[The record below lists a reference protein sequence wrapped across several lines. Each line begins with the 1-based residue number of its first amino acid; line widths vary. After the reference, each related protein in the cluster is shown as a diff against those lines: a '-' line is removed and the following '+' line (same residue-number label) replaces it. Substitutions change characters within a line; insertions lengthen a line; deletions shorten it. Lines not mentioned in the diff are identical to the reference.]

1 MSDGFTSRKK
11 AILIALNSDTPDK
24 SPKGYVDEPLLPLI
38 VLINNHKDYV
48 TTSSCSGRICTYL
61 EGLDE
66 SNATESEGDSVEH
79 QDESGDADD
88 GDDAQ
93 DSKGYEENTSL
104 AAVEAAKRAKG
115 GQWLYV
121 SHDPVVITPEQDSG
135 NQRWIVDTLF
145 GPEAHRVVLMEENC
159 EQGSGLSADKAREI
173 ARSQLVYF
181 KFEPMILHIEAST
194 PVAAKTFLNHSL
206 FSGYRNSG
214 ILPSAK
220 RTMLAIRST
229 LKIDT
234 PIAYIPPTPSSL
246 TTAAAAA
253 AGTKPRIHLMV
264 SLTYLRVLIE
274 LSNDKFTMN
283 VAQMSRFEKRL
294 TEHLLK
300 DDNELGSKK
309 MGDQGEWED
318 KEARRERK
326 RQEGLVK
333 QQQAAKAKA
342 EADIQRAAEA
352 VIMVA
357 EKGTITMATE
367 NDERAAVITIKNE
380 GLTIPSAQ

>member
-1 MSDGFTSRKK
+1 MDGFSTRKK

-66 SNATESEGDSVEH
+66 SGTSTLEESEDPSTQNTEE
-79 QDESGDADD
+79 DE
-88 GDDAQ
+88 AQ
-93 DSKGYEENTSL
+93 VSKGYEENTSL

-121 SHDPVVITPEQDSG
+121 SHDPIEITSEQDSG
-135 NQRWIVDTLF
+135 DQRWIIDTLF
-145 GPEAHRVVLMEENC
+145 GPEANRVVLMEDIDRN
-159 EQGSGLSADKAREI
+159 QSTDSNAHKASSM

-194 PVAAKTFLNHSL
+194 PTAAKTFLNHSL

-234 PIAYIPPTPSSL
+234 PIAYIPSGGQGEAE
-246 TTAAAAA
+246 AAP
-253 AGTKPRIHLMV
+253 KIYLMV
-264 SLTYLRVLIE
+264 SLVYLRVLIE
-274 LSNDKFTMN
+274 LSNDKFKLN
-283 VAQMSRFEKRL
+283 VAQMGRFEKRL
-294 TEHLLK
+294 TEHLLGE
-300 DDNELGSKK
+300 DGCEQNTKK
-309 MGDQGEWED
+309 GDQGEWED
-318 KEARRERK
+318 KDARKERK
-326 RQEGLVK
+326 RKEGLIK
-333 QQQAAKAKA
+333 QEQAAKARMEA
-342 EADIQRAAEA
+342 EARKAKEAEE
-352 VIMVA
+352 M
-357 EKGTITMATE
+357 MAT
-367 NDERAAVITIKNE
+367 VTIE
-380 GLTIPSAQ
+380 GGDQTA

>member
-1 MSDGFTSRKK
+1 MSDGFASRKK

-38 VLINNHKDYV
+38 ILINNHKDYV

-66 SNATESEGDSVEH
+66 SNIVEEPQRDGD
-79 QDESGDADD
+79 GNDD
-88 GDDAQ
+88 DDAQ
-93 DSKGYEENTSL
+93 VSKGYEENTSL

-121 SHDPVVITPEQDSG
+121 NHDPVVITPEQDAG
-135 NQRWIVDTLF
+135 DQRWIIDTLF
-145 GPEAHRVVLMEENC
+145 GPEAHRVVLMEEN
-159 EQGSGLSADKAREI
+159 GSNQYADKAREI
-173 ARSQLVYF
+173 AKSQLVYF

-194 PVAAKTFLNHSL
+194 PVAAKAFLNHSL

-234 PIAYIPPTPSSL
+234 PIAYIPSAPHTSSTTVPTSGNPEYQPES
-246 TTAAAAA
+246 
-253 AGTKPRIHLMV
+253 KIYLMV
-264 SLTYLRVLIE
+264 SLTHLRVLIE
-274 LSNDKFTMN
+274 LSNEKFRMN
-283 VAQMSRFEKRL
+283 VSQMSRFEKRL

-300 DDNELGSKK
+300 DDSNIGTKK
-309 MGDQGEWED
+309 IGDQGEWED
-318 KEARRERK
+318 KEARKERK
-326 RQEGLVK
+326 RREGLIK
-333 QQQAAKAKA
+333 QQQAAKAKIEA
-342 EADIQRAAEA
+342 EAEVRIAEITLETDYQAA
-352 VIMVA
+352 
-357 EKGTITMATE
+357 
-367 NDERAAVITIKNE
+367 
-380 GLTIPSAQ
+380 Q

>member
-1 MSDGFTSRKK
+1 MSDGFTSRKL
-11 AILIALNSDTPDK
+11 AILVALNSDTPDK

-61 EGLDE
+61 EGMNELQSEELYMQDMEAIE
-66 SNATESEGDSVEH
+66 SRVAQDNGDK
-79 QDESGDADD
+79 D
-88 GDDAQ
+88 GGEDAQ
-93 DSKGYEENTSL
+93 VAKGYEENTSL

-121 SHDPVVITPEQDSG
+121 SHDPVVFPSEQDTED
-135 NQRWIVDTLF
+135 QQWIINTLF
-145 GPEAHRVVLMEENC
+145 GSEAHRVVPMEDSSETRT
-159 EQGSGLSADKAREI
+159 LDM

-194 PVAAKTFLNHSL
+194 PAAAKTFLNHSL

-229 LKIDT
+229 LKLDA
-234 PIAYIPPTPSSL
+234 PIAYIPSTSSTMPSSIP
-246 TTAAAAA
+246 
-253 AGTKPRIHLMV
+253 KIHLMV
-264 SLTYLRVLIE
+264 SVAYLRVLVE
-274 LSNDKFTMN
+274 LSNDKFQMN

-294 TEHLLK
+294 AEYLNSDADLA
-300 DDNELGSKK
+300 SKK

-318 KEARRERK
+318 KDARRERK
-326 RQEGLVK
+326 RKEGLLK
-333 QQQAAKAKA
+333 KQQAAMRKA
-342 EADIQRAAEA
+342 EAETRDAKVQEHSNEDPNTDAGSTAGI
-352 VIMVA
+352 
-357 EKGTITMATE
+357 ATS
-367 NDERAAVITIKNE
+367 V
-380 GLTIPSAQ
+380 Q